1 MFLPEYLQQGIGAR
15 FRFKQLLGQGHN
27 KNKQFLSDVFTV
39 LFGEKHRSRVCSGVS
54 RKPTGVADDPH
65 VLAKVERKNLFVERV
80 VRLEVGNIRTGH
92 VNDTFKAN
100 SGEDTSCPG
109 RNCRDPLSFDE
120 KFSRIFGHSLWRLV
134 FNSKRKHH
142 RVVFPK
148 VNLSASR
155 TYGQRVFVSLKKLK
169 EICCVDVLWVHR
181 LTKTDRSFNSD
192 FFNALGYRE
201 GF

>member
-1 MFLPEYLQQGIGAR
+1 MAFSEYLQQSIGSC

-39 LFGEKHRSRVCSGVS
+39 LFGENYGSRVCSGVS
-54 RKPTGVADDPH
+54 RKSASVADFLH
-65 VLAKVERKNLFVERV
+65 VVTEVERKNLFVERV
-80 VRLEVGNIRTGH
+80 VRLEVGNIRTGR

-109 RNCRDPLSFDE
+109 RNRQNFLRLNE

-148 VNLSASR
+148 VNLSAFR
-155 TYGQRVFVSLKKLK
+155 TYGQRVFVILEEVKK
-169 EICCVDVLWVHR
+169 ICRVDAPWSECLAIVNGP
-181 LTKTDRSFNSD
+181 FNGS

>member
-1 MFLPEYLQQGIGAR
+1 MAFSEYLQQGIGAR
-15 FRFKQLLGQGHN
+15 FRFKQLPGQGVDQQ
-27 KNKQFLSDVFTV
+27 KQLPCDVFAI
-39 LFGEKHRSRVCSGVS
+39 LFGENNRSCVCSGVS

-80 VRLEVGNIRTGH
+80 VRLEVGNIRTGR

-109 RNCRDPLSFDE
+109 RNRQNFLRLNE

-148 VNLSASR
+148 VNLSAFR
-155 TYGQRVFVSLKKLK
+155 TYGQRVFVILEEVKK
-169 EICCVDVLWVHR
+169 ICRVDVPWSECLAIVNGP
-181 LTKTDRSFNSD
+181 FNGS

>member
-1 MFLPEYLQQGIGAR
+1 MAFSEYLQQSIGSC

-39 LFGEKHRSRVCSGVS
+39 LFGENYGSRVCSGVS
-54 RKPTGVADDPH
+54 RKSASVADFLH
-65 VLAKVERKNLFVERV
+65 VVTEIERKNLLVKRV
-80 VRLEVGNIRTGH
+80 VRVESRDVSAGY
-92 VNDTFKAN
+92 VNNSLKAN
-100 SGEDTSCPG
+100 SGKDTSCPW
-109 RNCRDPLSFDE
+109 RNCRDSLSFNE
-120 KFSRIFGHSLWRLV
+120 KFLCILGHGLRRLMS
-134 FNSKRKHH
+134 NSEREHH
-142 RVVFPK
+142 NVVFPK

-155 TYGQRVFVSLKKLK
+155 TYCQRVFVSLKKLK

-192 FFNALGYRE
+192 FFNAFWYRE